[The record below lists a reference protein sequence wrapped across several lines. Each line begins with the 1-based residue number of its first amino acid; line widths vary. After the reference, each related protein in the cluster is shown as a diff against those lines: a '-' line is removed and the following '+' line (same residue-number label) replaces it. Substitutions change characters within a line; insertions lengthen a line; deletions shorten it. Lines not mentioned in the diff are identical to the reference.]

1 MKLNQKLTV
10 LVFVFALAVSGI
22 TSFVLYRT
30 AADQVMKD
38 IRRRLLDIVAISAAN
53 LDGELHATL
62 ADPSQEGGN
71 AYISFRAT
79 LQKIRNASR
88 DIHFVY
94 TMCKGPESGIVFAVD
109 AEIDPEKT
117 AHLGE
122 KYTTP
127 SKLLAASFFELKHPV
142 VEADFYTDEW
152 GTWLSGYAPFFRKD
166 GTRAG
171 VIGIDISAS
180 TVKEYQQ
187 LLLMHAGITFLC
199 ILPFILIAGFLT
211 GRKIA
216 GPIIMMK
223 EGAERIGHGDLD
235 HRIMVGRSDEIGI
248 LAESLN
254 ETAAKLKAGK
264 NELENL
270 AKKYRNI
277 FDHATEGIFQTAPE
291 GRLITANPAL
301 ARMMGYPSV
310 QSMMESVTDLENQF
324 YADPK
329 DRRIFMES
337 LEKEDQVNNFQT
349 VFKRRDGTVFPVEL
363 NARLIA
369 EKGEQKLFE
378 GMVLDITARLEKE
391 MSEKKRQAAEAA
403 SQAKSEFLANM
414 SHEIR
419 TPLNAVMGLTG
430 LLSRTSLTD
439 RQQEYLHKIVVSSK
453 SLLAV
458 INDILDFS
466 KIEAG
471 RLDLESTD
479 FSLYEVMANL
489 SEMFA
494 FKAFDKDI
502 EFAVHL
508 EENVPA
514 ALVGDPVRLGQ
525 ILINLTGNAIK
536 FTNQGEVVV
545 SVENTAPEEGCGSEK
560 ACLKFLVKDTGVG
573 IDPARIESI
582 FQSFTQADTSTT
594 RQFGGTGLGLAIS
607 SRLVRLMGGAI
618 AVDSLPGQGSTFSF
632 TARFDR
638 QPPEKEIKPDTP
650 MDLRGLRVLI
660 VDDNKTARDILAD
673 IITTFQM
680 EAVIAGSGEAA
691 LGILSEEKNLFD
703 LVLMDW
709 KMPGMNGLDTAKRI
723 KRKLEIP
730 KIPIICMISAYGR
743 EDLIGQAEK
752 SFLDAFLHKPVN
764 QSLLFDCIMGLFGRK
779 SSMITPSGTN
789 TPGPGPDKPRHLSG
803 GTVLLVEDNMIN
815 QEVAREWLES
825 EGVKV
830 ETAENGHI
838 ALEKLETSVYDVVLM
853 DIQMPEMDGFEATAR
868 IRALERFKDLPII
881 AMTAHA
887 LKGDREKC
895 IGAGMNDYLSKPI
908 DPEMMFAVLAKWIS
922 PGEQT
927 AAGISVKKKP
937 ETRVL
942 PGFTLPGIEVET
954 GLFRSNNNVNLYK
967 RLLNSFLSEYRSA
980 VDDIASALA
989 GGDMETV
996 LRKAHSIK
1004 GVGANLGAME
1014 LSGAAAGVEADAR
1027 QGTLIIDAPSW
1038 TLFADKMRVV
1048 LEGLN
1053 TGLPGILK
1061 TQSAR
1066 GAQPENASVTVE
1078 ELTELKQLLD
1088 DDLDAARNLLE
1099 KIHPGLAALAGD
1111 EIIKQL
1117 IGFMDAFDFE
1127 SAQEK
1132 LDEIIEQF

>member
-1 MKLNQKLTV
+1 MKLNHKLTV
-10 LVFVFALAVSGI
+10 LIFVFALAVSGI
-22 TSFVLYRT
+22 TSFVFYRT

-53 LDGELHATL
+53 LDGERHATL
-62 ADPSQEGGN
+62 TDPSQEGGK
-71 AYISFRAT
+71 AYVAFRST
-79 LQKIRNASR
+79 LQQIRNASK

-94 TMCKGPESGIVFAVD
+94 TMRKGSKGEIVFAVD
-109 AEIDPEKT
+109 AETNPEKT

-122 KYTTP
+122 IYKTP
-127 SKLLAASFFELKHPV
+127 SKLLAASFPGLKQPV
-142 VEADFYTDEW
+142 VETNFYTDEW
-152 GTWLSGYAPFFRKD
+152 GTWLSGYAPFYRKD

-171 VIGIDISAS
+171 VIGVDISAG
-180 TVKEYQQ
+180 TVRKYQQ
-187 LLLMHAGITFLC
+187 QLLMHAGVTFLC
-199 ILPFILIAGFLT
+199 ILPFILIVGFLA
-211 GRKIA
+211 GGKIA
-216 GPIIMMK
+216 RPIIIMK
-223 EGAERIGHGDLD
+223 EGAERMGRGDLD

-254 ETAAKLKAGK
+254 KMAAKLKAGRK
-264 NELENL
+264 ELENL
-270 AKKYRNI
+270 AQKYRNI
-277 FDHATEGIFQTAPE
+277 FDNASEGIFQTVPE

-301 ARMMGYPSV
+301 AEMMEYASV
-310 QSMMESVTDLENQF
+310 QSMMESVTDFENQSF
-324 YADPK
+324 ADPK
-329 DRRIFMES
+329 ELRIFMES
-337 LEKEDQVNNFQT
+337 LEENSRVSNFQT

-363 NARLIA
+363 NAKLVTG
-369 EKGEQKLFE
+369 KGVQKLIE
-378 GMVLDITARLEKE
+378 GMVQDITARLEKE
-391 MSEKKRQAAEAA
+391 TSERKRQAAEAA

-439 RQQEYLHKIVVSSK
+439 RQQEYLRKIVVSSK
-453 SLLAV
+453 TLLAV

-471 RLDLESTD
+471 RLDLENTD
-479 FSLYEVMANL
+479 FFLYDVMANL

-508 EENVPA
+508 EENVPS

-525 ILINLTGNAIK
+525 VLINLTGNAIK

-545 SVENTAPEEGCGSEK
+545 SVENAAPAEDCGNEK
-560 ACLKFLVKDTGVG
+560 ASLRFLVRDTGVG
-573 IDPARIESI
+573 IDPARIDSI

-594 RQFGGTGLGLAIS
+594 RKFGGTGLGLAIS
-607 SRLVRLMGGAI
+607 SQLVRLMDGTI
-618 AVDSLPGQGSTFSF
+618 TVDSLPEQGSTFSF
-632 TARFDR
+632 IARFDR

-673 IITTFQM
+673 IITSFHM
-680 EAVIAGSGEAA
+680 KAVTAGSGEEA

-709 KMPGMNGLDTAKRI
+709 KMPGMNGLETAKRI

-764 QSLLFDCIMGLFGRK
+764 QSLLFDSIMGLFGRK
-779 SSMITPSGTN
+779 SSLITPSGTD
-789 TPGPGPDKPRHLSG
+789 TPSSGPGKQPHLSG

-825 EGVKV
+825 EGLEV
-830 ETAENGHI
+830 ETAENGYI
-838 ALEKLETSVYDVVLM
+838 ALERLETSVYDAVLM
-853 DIQMPEMDGFEATAR
+853 DIQMPGMDGFEATAS
-868 IRALERFKDLPII
+868 IRARERFKDLPII

-895 IGAGMNDYLSKPI
+895 IEAGMNDYLTKPI
-908 DPEMMFAVLAKWIS
+908 DPEAMFAALAKWIS
-922 PGEQT
+922 PRAEK
-927 AAGISVKKKP
+927 AAGVSVKKKS
-937 ETRVL
+937 ETRV
-942 PGFTLPGIEVET
+942 PPDFELPGIEVET
-954 GLFRSNNNVNLYK
+954 GLFRSNNNINLYQK
-967 RLLNSFLSEYRSA
+967 LLNSFLSEYGTA
-980 VDDIASALA
+980 VNEIASALA

-1014 LSGAAAGVEADAR
+1014 LSRAAADVEADAK
-1027 QGTLIIDAPSW
+1027 QGTLVPDAPSW
-1038 TLFADKMRVV
+1038 TLFEDKMGVV
-1048 LEGLN
+1048 LEGLKE
-1053 TGLPGILK
+1053 GLTVILK
-1061 TQSAR
+1061 TQS
-1066 GAQPENASVTVE
+1066 GSGVEPEHASVTIG
-1078 ELTELKQLLD
+1078 ELTELKRLLD
-1088 DDLDAARNLLE
+1088 DDLDSARNLLG
-1099 KIHPGLAALAGD
+1099 KISPGLASLAGD